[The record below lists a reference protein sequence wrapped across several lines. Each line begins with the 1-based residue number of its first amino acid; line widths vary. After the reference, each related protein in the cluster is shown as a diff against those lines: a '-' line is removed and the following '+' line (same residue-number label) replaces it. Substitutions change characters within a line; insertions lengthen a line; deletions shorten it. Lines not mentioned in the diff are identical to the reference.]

1 MQLRK
6 YCKFYES
13 ISKTNEFLASPKI
26 VLILFILETNVPVSF
41 LAPYPI
47 PNLKQLIAFC
57 LCWYVPYVGDHRG
70 KKMESDPLKLELQDV
85 EELTNVCAGNKCS

>member
-6 YCKFYES
+6 YCQFYES
-13 ISKTNEFLASPKI
+13 IRKTNEFLTSPKI

-47 PNLKQLIAFC
+47 PNLKQLMALHLWWC
-57 LCWYVPYVGDHRG
+57 VGDHRG
-70 KKMESDPLKLELQDV
+70 KKMESDPIKLEFQDV
-85 EELTNVCAGNKCS
+85 NHLMWVLVINTLNC